1 MPVHG
6 ATTERERYDSAA
18 LVLWVLAAVNVFGG
32 LVSMITAPDGSGGL
46 VAVLGIVT
54 VTTAVIF
61 GGLAFFVRRGSQAAV
76 VVAVILLGL
85 VLAVRVVP
93 LFAGGGLRFADV
105 LSVLVT
111 AAVLV
116 IVGRAL
122 RT

>member
-6 ATTERERYDSAA
+6 ATTERERYESAA

-32 LVSMITAPDGSGGL
+32 LVSMITASGGSGGL

-54 VTTAVIF
+54 VATAVVF